1 MGLGSIF
8 DKAFVSLQQKTGR
21 QVGRDVAD
29 QAASFATRQRA
40 MDKDLLSLSTGARE
54 RLATSGDQALQSAVE
69 QADLAAAKD
78 AAGALQLGG
87 EAQTQAHLQGLY
99 HDTAMAALPGIDPSV
114 DQEIGN
120 AQIAQALKTADP
132 VKDPRIT
139 NYVQGVVD
147 RLQTASKARN
157 TFKVNVLNSDEV
169 NAFNAGGGTMVV
181 YTGLMKSMTNE
192 AELAGVIGHEMTHGE
207 NRHVVQGIIEGN
219 MQQAGAQA
227 IDQTDKVTKGEL
239 TKGISAIKKEL
250 SPQQLQDPNF
260 PFQDLNGVVD
270 QGVAQHIQY
279 SESAALAKDA
289 LQRAQES
296 EADMGGVHRLAEAGY
311 DPNAMVTAFQRLPKD
326 PPAGPQDIWRDHPRT
341 ADRISAIQ
349 NAIAQDKLTGTD
361 LGTQRYQ
368 QILDLLN
375 GSQTA

>member
-8 DKAFVSLQQKTGR
+8 DKAFVSLQQKSGR
-21 QVGRDVAD
+21 QVGKDVAG
-29 QAASFATRQRA
+29 FMTRQGS

-54 RLATSGDQALQSAVE
+54 RLATSGDQALQTAVE
-69 QADLAAAKD
+69 QADLSAAKD

-87 EAQTQAHLQGLY
+87 EAQTQAHLQSLY
-99 HDTAMAALPGIDPSV
+99 HDTAMKALPTIDPSV
-114 DQEIGN
+114 DQEIGDM
-120 AQIAQALKTADP
+120 QIQRALKTADP
-132 VKDPRIT
+132 VKDPRVT

-147 RLQTASKARN
+147 RLQSASHARN
-157 TFKVNVLNSDEV
+157 NFKVNVLNSDEV

-181 YTGLMKSMTNE
+181 YTGLLKSMTNE

-207 NRHVVQGIIEGN
+207 NRHVVQGIIEGQ
-219 MQQAGAQA
+219 MQQGGAQA
-227 IDQTDKVTKGEL
+227 IDQTDNVTKSEL

-260 PFQDLNGVVD
+260 PFKDLNGVVD
-270 QGVAQHIQY
+270 QGVAQHLQY
-279 SESAALAKDA
+279 AESAALAKDA

-296 EADMGGVHRLAEAGY
+296 EADMGGVHRLAQAGY

-349 NAIAQDKLTGTD
+349 NAISKDNLSGTD
-361 LGTQRYQ
+361 LGSDRYQ
-368 QILDLLN
+368 QILSLLN
-375 GSQTA
+375 GKTA